1 MTVKT
6 KGGRLP
12 EPPNA
17 DRRNANPDR
26 NVTCRARHVKVLAVC
41 LTLALGGCTSATVI
55 TACNPP
61 SELMVTPAKPRQLPE
76 RVTPLREAVQMWAMD
91 RADAANLAARMAALQ
106 AWVKTRCRA
115 E

>member
-1 MTVKT
+1 MTAKT
-6 KGGRLP
+6 KGSRSNQ
-12 EPPNA
+12 PPSA
-17 DRRNANPDR
+17 DRLNANP
-26 NVTCRARHVKVLAVC
+26 TPFYLAAAIAA
-41 LTLALGGCTSATVI
+41 TLVLGGCTSAKVI

-106 AWVKTRCRA
+106 AWVKTRCQGR
-115 E
+115 